1 MLNDINQECS
11 DLCSRKNPSCLRSPN
26 KENILKFSMEHFNK
40 ELKEWAPLTFSVLVA
55 ASVNPQSRS
64 RANKNGLNIETF
76 WSPAVGMAAAVCL
89 RNRSRFMNAL
99 QLLITIFNY
108 HSGWQVCISIFIFNT
123 IHIILEYFGVIT
135 NISVM
140 CIESNK
146 VFIII
151 IINYYYYLAQFAWV
165 GGGGGLDP
173 WGLKFRVFS
182 FP

>member
-1 MLNDINQECS
+1 M
-11 DLCSRKNPSCLRSPN
+11 
-26 KENILKFSMEHFNK
+26 
-40 ELKEWAPLTFSVLVA
+40 LVA

-89 RNRSRFMNAL
+89 RNRSRFMNVL
-99 QLLITIFNY
+99 QLLITIFNF
-108 HSGWQVCISIFIFNT
+108 HSGWQVCISILIFNT

-135 NISVM
+135 NISGM

-151 IINYYYYLAQFAWV
+151 NYYLAQFA
-165 GGGGGLDP
+165 
-173 WGLKFRVFS
+173 
-182 FP
+182 